1 MDLSDSYGYSRP
13 LTSHSPAPKHHDS
26 DSDSDSDSG
35 ESPRNRDPHDA
46 ESPKHEEIRR
56 CIHANRWF
64 SDTEKEKR

>member
-13 LTSHSPAPKHHDS
+13 STSHSPAPKHHDS
-26 DSDSDSDSG
+26 DSDSDSG
-35 ESPRNRDPHDA
+35 ESPKNRDPHDA